1 MLEAKFGNDCVAG
14 TMIFFGGWGGGGI
27 ARLYLLFDFGFCLRD
42 YRAHQMLYKLLTF
55 LSCCLVC

>member
-14 TMIFFGGWGGGGI
+14 TMIFF